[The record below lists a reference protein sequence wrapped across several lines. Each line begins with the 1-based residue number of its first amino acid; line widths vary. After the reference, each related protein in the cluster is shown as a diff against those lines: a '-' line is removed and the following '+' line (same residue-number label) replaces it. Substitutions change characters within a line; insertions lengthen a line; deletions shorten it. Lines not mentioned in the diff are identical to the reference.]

1 MGYMSHD
8 ELRVEVKR
16 CGIISQDVIPKSSY
30 RQLLQ
35 SCTRYRYKRDKEDIN
50 QLASVLRYREV
61 DSQWGK
67 ASQLVINWQVERPC

>member
-1 MGYMSHD
+1 MWHHQPGRHT
-8 ELRVEVKR
+8 
-16 CGIISQDVIPKSSY
+16 QVILQ
-30 RQLLQ
+30 QLLQ